1 MEGRSRVEIRTET
14 VVAKRTLVR
23 RMIQS
28 DSLATNKKA
37 MAEFMDLVRG
47 RHASLKH

>member
-1 MEGRSRVEIRTET
+1 MDIRSET
-14 VVAKRTLVR
+14 VVAKRTLVK

-37 MAEFMDLVRG
+37 MAEFMALVRG
-47 RHASLKH
+47 SAQAI